1 MQTLITGRINSAL
14 FVDDLQQHKIVL
26 PKEKDILFIRDEII
40 STNPGY
46 FSTTPSSEN
55 EEMLPDHDWLEEHH
69 LSPMYYY
76 RFQKP
81 TNYSLKGCEQSFR
94 MLSDPRMVK
103 YMHLLSFAGV
113 TQEDIEIILN
123 SKYNISFE
131 SEDFTMFLRYF
142 ANYEGWVFSDK
153 ELYSDTITDADLRK
167 LYKTALK
174 GDRSALI
181 WEMGLGPDPTL
192 SMDDLLRDMFTDS
205 YFYFKKNVKLRPDD
219 AQKFAGLAVK
229 ISDRLDSLNGKK
241 EGTQDLISELRIRLV
256 NKETKEDPKQKIVNI
271 ADLHV
276 ELPPSTNEAIPNL
289 EALMNEGKME

>member
-1 MQTLITGRINSAL
+1 
-14 FVDDLQQHKIVL
+14 
-26 PKEKDILFIRDEII
+26 
-40 STNPGY
+40 
-46 FSTTPSSEN
+46 
-55 EEMLPDHDWLEEHH
+55 
-69 LSPMYYY
+69 
-76 RFQKP
+76 
-81 TNYSLKGCEQSFR
+81 
-94 MLSDPRMVK
+94 
-103 YMHLLSFAGV
+103 
-113 TQEDIEIILN
+113 
-123 SKYNISFE
+123 
-131 SEDFTMFLRYF
+131 
-142 ANYEGWVFSDK
+142 
-153 ELYSDTITDADLRK
+153 
-167 LYKTALK
+167 
-174 GDRSALI
+174 
-181 WEMGLGPDPTL
+181 MGLGPDPTL